1 MIEDIKD
8 AITASLTEAFSNAT
22 VYTERVRQGLIRPC
36 LFIENGKVS
45 QKRLLGDRY
54 LLTMPF
60 EITFFPSQESLVS
73 QKNFE
78 MDKALEKLFFALRKV
93 SSNDNCYNGSEIEA
107 TSDGEKLNFKV
118 CYKAIV
124 NHISDENKELMAQ
137 IKLIKGSE

>member
-60 EITFFPSQESLVS
+60 EITFF
-73 QKNFE
+73 
-78 MDKALEKLFFALRKV
+78 
-93 SSNDNCYNGSEIEA
+93 